1 MGRGKRQGK
10 ALFASTINSLNFGE
24 GKSIML
30 HYDTDM
36 FSVYFGDVLI
46 VYKKASCT
54 SFITSSPSW
63 VSLVCYV

>member
-1 MGRGKRQGK
+1 
-10 ALFASTINSLNFGE
+10 
-24 GKSIML
+24 ML

>member
-1 MGRGKRQGK
+1 
-10 ALFASTINSLNFGE
+10 
-24 GKSIML
+24 ML

-54 SFITSSPSW
+54 SFITSSPGW